1 MWSGSREWRLHNAH
15 GRVGCVVSV
24 VSVLSGMYCECGE
37 RAEWDVLGVW

>member
-1 MWSGSREWRLHNAH
+1 MVGESGVEIAH